1 MCTVTERSG
10 VVVHKRVQPTAREE
24 VGLPS
29 WREAYSVPKL
39 VQPFLART
47 FYFPGPDL
55 KAGTLRLPHI

>member
-39 VQPFLART
+39 VQPFWLEPFISRAPT
-47 FYFPGPDL
+47 
-55 KAGTLRLPHI
+55 